1 MPLGPLRPIEPGMTK
16 RFPTGKAAIAGAV
29 GSAAV
34 AAALLYVN
42 HRKKK
47 KDEEEA
53 VVAPPPVTPSGEPP
67 ETD

>member
-1 MPLGPLRPIEPGMTK
+1 MTK
-16 RFPTGKAAIAGAV
+16 RISNTGKAAIAGAI

-42 HRKKK
+42 HRKDKNNK
-47 KDEEEA
+47 
-53 VVAPPPVTPSGEPP
+53 PSQPGPIPSGEPP

>member
-1 MPLGPLRPIEPGMTK
+1 MPERARLPIEGGMTK
-16 RFPTGKAAIAGAV
+16 GISNTGKAAIAGAI

-42 HRKKK
+42 KRKDKNK
-47 KDEEEA
+47 PA
-53 VVAPPPVTPSGEPP
+53 QPGPIPSGEPP

>member
-1 MPLGPLRPIEPGMTK
+1 MTK
-16 RFPTGKAAIAGAV
+16 RFPNGKAAIAGAI

-42 HRKKK
+42 RRKEKQK
-47 KDEEEA
+47 PDEVPA
-53 VVAPPPVTPSGEPP
+53 MPSGEPP

>member
-1 MPLGPLRPIEPGMTK
+1 MTK
-16 RFPTGKAAIAGAV
+16 ITKGPGVTKAAIAGAI

-42 HRKKK
+42 RRKDKK
-47 KDEEEA
+47 NK
-53 VVAPPPVTPSGEPP
+53 PKQPGPIPSGEPP

>member
-1 MPLGPLRPIEPGMTK
+1 MTD
-16 RFPTGKAAIAGAV
+16 RFNNAGKAAIAGAI

-42 HRKKK
+42 RRNEKRK
-47 KDEEEA
+47 EA
-53 VVAPPPVTPSGEPP
+53 AQAPVTPSGEPP